1 MTFIANFILLFTESA
16 PFLLLGMLLAGLIN
30 QMIPKAWVEKTI
42 GRKSYGKSSILNA
55 ALIGAP
61 LPLCSC
67 SVIPVAM
74 GIRRSGASKA
84 STASF
89 LVATPETGV
98 DSIGITYALMGPIM
112 AIARPVSAI
121 FSAIATGLFVHL
133 WGKKEHDQTTML
145 QQPTTGCCHKSV
157 PIPVSLFGKVQSA
170 FTFGYGQLLRDFM
183 LWFLVGL
190 FFAALVTT
198 FIPNGFISQYAQGL
212 FAMLLIVLIS
222 IPMYVCA
229 TASTPIAVGLLLSG
243 ITPGAALVF
252 MLTGPATNIATLMVI
267 KNELGKRELVLYLVA
282 IVLSAIGSGMLLD
295 FLFEVFAWQ
304 LVLSHGEH
312 SAMVSA
318 FYQVC
323 AVILAGLIIFQL
335 QKLYL
340 PKALLWVKD

>member
-1 MTFIANFILLFTESA
+1 
-16 PFLLLGMLLAGLIN
+16 
-30 QMIPKAWVEKTI
+30 
-42 GRKSYGKSSILNA
+42 LNA

-112 AIARPVSAI
+112 AIARPIAAITSAI
-121 FSAIATGLFVHL
+121 VAGLFVL
-133 WGKKEHDQTTML
+133 WFGKQENIIEPEPQAKTTNN
-145 QQPTTGCCHKSV
+145 CCHKA
-157 PIPVSLFGKVQSA
+157 SA
-170 FTFGYGQLLRDFM
+170 AGYSISEKIQAVFAFGYGQLLRDFM
-183 LWFLVGL
+183 LWFLVGI

-198 FIPNGFISQYAQGL
+198 LVPAGFLNQYAQGIL
-212 FAMLLIVLIS
+212 AMLVVVLIS

-252 MLTGPATNIATLMVI
+252 MLTGPATNVATLMVI
-267 KNELGKRELVLYLVA
+267 KNELGKRELGLYLLA
-282 IVLSAIGSGMLLD
+282 IICSALTAGLVLDL
-295 FLFEVFAWQ
+295 LFEQFNWQ
-304 LVLSHGEH
+304 LQLSHGEH
-312 SAMVSA
+312 SNMMGI
-318 FYQVC
+318 FYQAC
-323 AVILAGLIIFQL
+323 ALVLAGLIVYQL
-335 QKLYL
+335 QKMLF
-340 PKALLWVKD
+340 PKLVNLRSG